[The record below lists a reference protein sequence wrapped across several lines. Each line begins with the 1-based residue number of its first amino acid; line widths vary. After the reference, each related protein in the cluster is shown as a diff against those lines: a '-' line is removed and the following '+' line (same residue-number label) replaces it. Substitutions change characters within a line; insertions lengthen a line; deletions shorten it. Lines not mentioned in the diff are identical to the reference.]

1 MLEVKS
7 IPVKE
12 LMSREVVIVGPKD
25 PIDRIEQLFLA
36 YNIHH
41 IPVVDEEGRLKGIIS
56 KGDLDR
62 IKLAVDLYFT
72 NNDEKVKAENV
83 MTGEVAYVS
92 PDATIGEAADIFMAN
107 IFHALPVLREGRLVG
122 ILTTHDLLKYCFS
135 DRKLIEK

>member
-7 IPVKE
+7 IPVRE
-12 LMSREVVIVGPKD
+12 LMSREVVIVAPKD
-25 PIDRIEQLFLA
+25 PIDRIEQQFLA

-72 NNDEKVKAENV
+72 SNDEKVKAENI
-83 MTGEVAYVS
+83 MTSEVACVG
-92 PDATIGEAADIFMAN
+92 PDVTIGEAADIFMAN
-107 IFHALPVLREGRLVG
+107 IFHALPVLEDGRLVG

-135 DRKLIEK
+135 DRKLIEQ